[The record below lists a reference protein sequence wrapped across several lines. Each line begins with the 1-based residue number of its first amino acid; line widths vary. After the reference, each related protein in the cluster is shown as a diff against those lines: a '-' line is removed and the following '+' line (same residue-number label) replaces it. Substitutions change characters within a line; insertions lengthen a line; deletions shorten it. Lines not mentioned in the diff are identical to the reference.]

1 MRRFG
6 IERQAQLIALIP
18 ILVIAALLESYFIYA
33 RFDDLDLGLLER
45 SKLLT
50 RQLASSSEYAV
61 FSGDSTLLKQ
71 HVDSAMT
78 FQDVRAIQILDAS
91 FNTLLRLVM

>member
-33 RFDDLDLGLLER
+33 RFADFDHALLER
-45 SKLLT
+45 SKLLA

-61 FSGDSTLLKQ
+61 FSGDAMLL
-71 HVDSAMT
+71 
-78 FQDVRAIQILDAS
+78 
-91 FNTLLRLVM
+91 